1 MSTPGSLYVVATPIG
16 NLGDLSTRARETLAS
31 VDVVAAEDT
40 RHSGRL
46 LATLGIEK
54 PLLSLHEH
62 NEAARAEEI
71 VARLRGGANVALVS
85 DAGTPLVSDPG
96 YRVVAAA
103 RAAGARVVPVPGACA
118 AIAALCVAGVP
129 TDRFCFEG
137 FLPSKSAARRARLA
151 ALASE
156 PRTLVFYEAPHRVAD
171 TLADLAAAFG
181 AEREAV
187 LAREITKLH
196 ETTYADGLGALAAR
210 ARTDA
215 DMNRGEAVLVVTG
228 ARERAEEE
236 AAGTVELDALL
247 RALLAE
253 LPVSRAVDVV
263 VRATG
268 QRRNRVYERALA
280 LRGGSG
286 DEGRQ
291 ADAGGRGGGRSD
303 DRNDDRGGGRG
314 DHRGDARDDDRDGV
328 ADGGADGDD

>member
-1 MSTPGSLYVVATPIG
+1 MRERLRARGAIGAAGSAQYSGATVSTPGSLSVVATPIG
-16 NLGDLSTRARETLAS
+16 NLGDRSARARETLAA
-31 VDVVAAEDT
+31 VDLVAAEDT

-46 LATLGIEK
+46 LAMLGIEK

-62 NEAARAEEI
+62 NEAARADEI

-103 RAAGARVVPVPGACA
+103 RAAGANVVPVPGPCA
-118 AIAALCVAGVP
+118 AIAALCVAGLP

-137 FLPSKSAARRARLA
+137 FLPSKAGARRARLA
-151 ALASE
+151 ALAGES
-156 PRTLVFYEAPHRVAD
+156 RTLVFYEAPHRVAE

-181 AEREAV
+181 AERAAA
-187 LAREITKLH
+187 LARELTKLH
-196 ETTYADGLGALAAR
+196 ETTYADALGALAAR

-215 DMNRGEAVLVVTG
+215 DMNRGEAVLVVAG
-228 ARERAEEE
+228 APERAPEE

-280 LRGGSG
+280 LRHGSG
-286 DEGRQ
+286 DEGRY
-291 ADAGGRGGGRSD
+291 AATGKGDGAGPTDA
-303 DRNDDRGGGRG
+303 
-314 DHRGDARDDDRDGV
+314 
-328 ADGGADGDD
+328 ADGGGDD